1 MTLERIN
8 LSTVVIKKLKKKLIN
23 FENILEKIANLG
35 ENENMLQKIA
45 YLGQNESFEGG
56 HQEGDKDTNEKVT
69 HNG

>member
-8 LSTVVIKKLKKKLIN
+8 LSTVVIKKLKRKLIN
-23 FENILEKIANLG
+23 F
-35 ENENMLQKIA
+35 ENMLQKIA
-45 YLGQNESFEGG
+45 HLGENESFDGG